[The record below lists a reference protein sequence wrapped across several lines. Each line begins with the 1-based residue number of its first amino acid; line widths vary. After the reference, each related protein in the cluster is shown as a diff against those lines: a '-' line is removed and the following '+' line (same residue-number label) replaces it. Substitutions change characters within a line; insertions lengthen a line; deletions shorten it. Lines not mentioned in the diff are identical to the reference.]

1 MDFGVF
7 SIGSATSA
15 PPDAKGRLRTR
26 LLQVMVKEAG
36 DSKIT
41 VYHNVDVKPGVT
53 APEPQ

>member
-7 SIGSATSA
+7 SIESAT

-36 DSKIT
+36 DWKIP